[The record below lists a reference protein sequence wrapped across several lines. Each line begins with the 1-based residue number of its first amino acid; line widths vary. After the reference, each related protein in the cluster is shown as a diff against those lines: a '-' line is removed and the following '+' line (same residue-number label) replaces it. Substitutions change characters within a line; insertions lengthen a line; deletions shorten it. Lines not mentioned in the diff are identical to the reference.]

1 MASSPRPY
9 RGCMST
15 RVPPALRGGHE
26 HGDGS
31 PETQDSRLET
41 EDSHAGVCAII
52 PVGTWSVDGVP
63 WCEYGDGMTRFYAAL
78 MLLLPA
84 LLCWTCVP
92 ADADMLVVKASV
104 AGEEVSARVPLYP
117 RSDGDYVALDQFASR
132 LSMELQRAG
141 KRGTLLWQQ
150 REARFSAGSRQVT
163 IGVETVYLLRPVD
176 EVDGRLF
183 VSANSVDILL
193 ESFYGVDVDA
203 TIVGGTDAGLGR
215 AFAASQEREPLE
227 VPAMAPGPAA
237 EPAAPWSEIRTI
249 VIDAGHGGRDTG
261 VVGSGGLKE
270 KDVTLNIASKLARL
284 VEEDLGWK
292 VVLTRGADY
301 YVSLKDRCDIANTS
315 QGGNPGDLLL
325 SIHANAAMNTQISGY
340 QVFYPAKPREFG
352 LDEVVVL
359 EGTGTGI
366 GMRPERSGRISDI
379 RRWDTQ
385 YRDYAAESRLLTT
398 SLSTR
403 LALGLRLADRTPR
416 GAVIRLLRGVSMPA
430 AAVEVGFLTNTA
442 EEVSLSSETY
452 QRRVAEALY
461 DALIEYRNRLLAV
474 K

>member
-1 MASSPRPY
+1 
-9 RGCMST
+9 
-15 RVPPALRGGHE
+15 
-26 HGDGS
+26 
-31 PETQDSRLET
+31 
-41 EDSHAGVCAII
+41 
-52 PVGTWSVDGVP
+52 
-63 WCEYGDGMTRFYAAL
+63 MTRFYAAL
-78 MLLLPA
+78 VLLLPA
-84 LLCWTCVP
+84 LFCLTTVP
-92 ADADMLVVKASV
+92 ADADMLVVKARV
-104 AGEEVSARVPLYP
+104 AGEEVFARVPLYP

-132 LSMELQRAG
+132 LSMELQRTG
-141 KRGTLLWQQ
+141 KRGTLLWHE
-150 REARFSAGSRQVT
+150 REALFSAGSRQVT
-163 IGVETVYLLRPVD
+163 VGVETVYLLRPVD

-183 VSANSVDILL
+183 LSGNSVDIVL
-193 ESFYGVDVDA
+193 EALYGVDVDA
-203 TIVGGTDAGLGR
+203 TIVGGTDAGSGR
-215 AFAASQEREPLE
+215 AFVSPQERETPN
-227 VPAMAPGPAA
+227 VPAMAPVPVA

-261 VVGSGGLKE
+261 VVGAGGLKE

-301 YVSLKDRCDIANTS
+301 YVSLKDRCNIANTS

-340 QVFYPAKPREFG
+340 QVFYPAKPREFA

-366 GMRPERSGRISDI
+366 GMRPERSNRISDI

-385 YRDYAAESRLLTT
+385 YRDYAAESRMLTS

-416 GAVIRLLRGVSMPA
+416 GAVVRLLRGVSMPA
-430 AAVEVGFLTNTA
+430 AEVEVGFLTNTA
-442 EEVSLSSETY
+442 EEMSLNSETY

-461 DALIEYRNRLLAV
+461 DGLIEYRNRLLAV

>member
-1 MASSPRPY
+1 
-9 RGCMST
+9 
-15 RVPPALRGGHE
+15 
-26 HGDGS
+26 
-31 PETQDSRLET
+31 
-41 EDSHAGVCAII
+41 
-52 PVGTWSVDGVP
+52 
-63 WCEYGDGMTRFYAAL
+63 
-78 MLLLPA
+78 
-84 LLCWTCVP
+84 
-92 ADADMLVVKASV
+92 MLVVKARV
-104 AGEEVSARVPLYP
+104 AGEEVFARVPLYP

-132 LSMELQRAG
+132 LSMELQRTG
-141 KRGTLLWQQ
+141 KRGTLLWQE

-163 IGVETVYLLRPVD
+163 VGVETVYLLRPVD

-183 VSANSVDILL
+183 LSANSVDIVL
-193 ESFYGVDVDA
+193 EALFGVDVDA
-203 TIVGGTDAGLGR
+203 SIVGGADAGSGR
-215 AFAASQEREPLE
+215 AFVAPQEREAPE

-261 VVGSGGLKE
+261 VVGAGGLKE

-315 QGGNPGDLLL
+315 QESNPGDLLL

-340 QVFYPAKPREFG
+340 QVFYPAKPREFA

-366 GMRPERSGRISDI
+366 GMRPERSNLISDI

-416 GAVIRLLRGVSMPA
+416 GAVLRLLRGVSMPA

-442 EEVSLSSETY
+442 EEMSLNSETY

-461 DALIEYRNRLLAV
+461 DGLIEYRNGLLAV